1 MDTRMLDRDPARAG
15 PLKPAEALSMDSMI
29 LKGRATAAEL
39 ARELRPWTEGDN
51 QVIRLLLTRK

>member
-29 LKGRATAAEL
+29 L
-39 ARELRPWTEGDN
+39 
-51 QVIRLLLTRK
+51 